1 MKTLILSLVAV
12 FSGLQFFAQGC
23 NELFISE
30 YIEGWS
36 NNKAI
41 ELYNPTDAPIDLSG
55 YRLERYSNGATSAA
69 DNQKLDLSGT
79 IQPGAAFVIVIDKQD
94 PDGTGQEAPVWDEL
108 AEVADAFECPI
119 YDENNAMYFNGND
132 AMVLRKIDG
141 NVVIDVFGTIG
152 EDPGNPSDGGGWNN
166 VGPSYNWATN
176 GEASWT
182 ANNTLVRKFD
192 VTMGDA
198 TPTDPFNVGLEWD
211 SLPANTF
218 DNLGFHDCAC
228 SPNNIETT
236 EAPDT
241 FDVFPNPSQDG
252 RVYLQGVLNATELRV
267 MTADGKLVETRTA
280 FTEDRVRLDLT
291 AHGQGLYVLQLT
303 TANGAVHTERVLVR

>member
-1 MKTLILSLVAV
+1 MKTLFLSLVAV

-30 YIEGWS
+30 YVEGWS

-41 ELYNPTDAPIDLSG
+41 ELYNPSDAPVDLAA
-55 YRLERYSNGATSAA
+55 YRLERYSNGVPSAA

-79 IQPGAAFVIVIDKQD
+79 IQSGDAFVIVIDKQD
-94 PDGTGQEAPVWDEL
+94 PDGSGQEAPVWDEL
-108 AEVADAFECPI
+108 AAVADAFECPV
-119 YDENNAMYFNGND
+119 YDDNNAMYFNGND
-132 AMVLRKIDG
+132 ALVLRKIEG
-141 NVVIDVFGTIG
+141 NEVVDVFGRIG
-152 EDPGNPSDGGGWNN
+152 EDPGDPNDGGGWNN
-166 VGPSYNWATN
+166 VGPSYSWAIN
-176 GEASWT
+176 GEVSWT
-182 ANNTLVRKFD
+182 ANYTLVRKSF
-192 VTMGDA
+192 VTEGDLA
-198 TPTDPFNVGLEWD
+198 PTDPFNVGLEWD

-218 DNLGFHDCAC
+218 DNLGMHNCDCI
-228 SPNNIETT
+228 PINIETT
-236 EAPDT
+236 EALDT

-267 MTADGKLVETRTA
+267 MTAEGKLVETRTS

-291 AHGQGLYVLQLT
+291 AHGQGVYLLQLT

>member
-1 MKTLILSLVAV
+1 MKTLFLSIVAV

-23 NELFISE
+23 SEIFISE

-41 ELYNPTDAPIDLSG
+41 ELYNPTDVPVDLAG
-55 YRLERYSNGATSAA
+55 YRLERYSNGSTSAA

-79 IQPGAAFVIVIDKQD
+79 IQPGDAFVIVIDKQD

-108 AEVADAFECPI
+108 AAAADAFECPV
-119 YDENNAMYFNGND
+119 YDENNALYFNGND

-166 VGPSYNWATN
+166 VEPSYNWATN
-176 GEASWT
+176 GAVSWT
-182 ANNTLVRKFD
+182 ANHTLIRKFD

-198 TPTDPFNVGLEWD
+198 MPTDPFNVGLEWD

-218 DNLGFHDCAC
+218 DDLGMHNC
-228 SPNNIETT
+228 SCTPNNIEIT
-236 EAPDT
+236 EEPDT

-280 FTEDRVRLDLT
+280 FTEDRVRLDLS
-291 AHGQGLYVLQLT
+291 AHGQGVFLLQLT